1 MRMLLELTASSLPI
15 LSLYISKNIINNL
28 TTHDLAL
35 MRSTL
40 FLIILT
46 FGLTLLNGIIGAIN
60 NYISQCHG
68 EKIDLLISEI
78 KYKKS
83 VEIDIA
89 YLDSPDYYNNY
100 LNATT
105 NASYIQSTIWNLYQ
119 TLGLIIKAITCFI
132 AFSRYS
138 IGLSILL
145 ITICFPSILVEN
157 HFKKV
162 YMNLQKELI
171 PYHRKIGYIGSI
183 FTQQN
188 YAIDI
193 RTNSVFDFLLS
204 KLKSDWIVKYK
215 KNNDINKNHIIK
227 SFFASHCPQIIILAY
242 TIYLTVLVF
251 KQELLVGDYT
261 YVTACI
267 QQLVGTIIGV
277 VGGLTRYIDNIS
289 RVLSFIEFIEIEN
302 QVTSEGTLSLNYEH
316 VHIIKFENVSFSYP
330 KTNGKVLDNISFE
343 FSTTDKIALVGQNG
357 SGKTTITK
365 LLLRLYDVDQGAI
378 YIDGINIKQYKLS
391 DIRHYFGLMQQ
402 TYNKYSFTLRENIAF
417 SDIDDVYNDNRVRTA
432 LHMANADSIHNKLSE
447 NLDAYLTRIYNDD
460 GVELS
465 GGEWQKIALARTF
478 FKQAKILILDEPSSA
493 IDAKAE
499 DELFNTVYNEFGT
512 QGMLL
517 ISHRLSNIR
526 FASKIIVL
534 NNSHIVESGTHLELM
549 NLHGLYYEMYTI
561 QQQKYQ

>member
-1 MRMLLELTASSLPI
+1 MKTIINKHLRIVKYCISISVKASLRISLMRMLLELTASSLPI

-162 YMNLQKELI
+162 YMNLQKEL
-171 PYHRKIGYIGSI
+171 
-183 FTQQN
+183 
-188 YAIDI
+188 
-193 RTNSVFDFLLS
+193 
-204 KLKSDWIVKYK
+204 KL
-215 KNNDINKNHIIK
+215 
-227 SFFASHCPQIIILAY
+227 
-242 TIYLTVLVF
+242 
-251 KQELLVGDYT
+251 
-261 YVTACI
+261 
-267 QQLVGTIIGV
+267 
-277 VGGLTRYIDNIS
+277 
-289 RVLSFIEFIEIEN
+289 
-302 QVTSEGTLSLNYEH
+302 
-316 VHIIKFENVSFSYP
+316 
-330 KTNGKVLDNISFE
+330 
-343 FSTTDKIALVGQNG
+343 
-357 SGKTTITK
+357 
-365 LLLRLYDVDQGAI
+365 
-378 YIDGINIKQYKLS
+378 
-391 DIRHYFGLMQQ
+391 
-402 TYNKYSFTLRENIAF
+402 
-417 SDIDDVYNDNRVRTA
+417 
-432 LHMANADSIHNKLSE
+432 
-447 NLDAYLTRIYNDD
+447 
-460 GVELS
+460 
-465 GGEWQKIALARTF
+465 
-478 FKQAKILILDEPSSA
+478 
-493 IDAKAE
+493 
-499 DELFNTVYNEFGT
+499 
-512 QGMLL
+512 
-517 ISHRLSNIR
+517 
-526 FASKIIVL
+526 
-534 NNSHIVESGTHLELM
+534 
-549 NLHGLYYEMYTI
+549 
-561 QQQKYQ
+561 